1 MLKLYR
7 VNLFRCKFESENPV
21 EEKVVKEFLSFFIE
35 GAIYSKLFQKGRW
48 DGYHKFYDTNKFF
61 DYGLLEE
68 LIFHLESEDVNF
80 KYIDYYKKQ
89 SKDLITENFTTDKRL
104 RYYQREAVESF
115 TKENI
120 GIIKVATR
128 GGKTFIASEIIRIY
142 KLHFNYNYIFLVD
155 TIDLLNQAVSAIS
168 SYLGLSEND
177 IGKVSDGKFTFKNI
191 TVASIQSC
199 TSILYGKNL
208 DKERKNKFLKELKN
222 VNFIIADEVQ
232 EFSSKKRMNFLK
244 NFKSIKCM
252 LGLSATPFKQLES
265 YIIQNLTIKG
275 AFGGICYEIPDEK
288 LQKEGFLSVDKIMLI
303 HFKNSKKMPISIDN
317 EDPTY
322 FDYHKF
328 HIIENPYRI
337 QLIINLIYLL
347 GKTRLKTLVLF
358 SSKELGYLVSDL
370 SNKKFVSG
378 DTKKEIR
385 EERKQEFLQGKGKT
399 LLATNIWKKG
409 ITLPAAEIL
418 IIADGGYEGSEII
431 QKRGRVLGAVEGK
444 NKCIIIDIMDVDCD
458 YFSEHSLNRLNVYD
472 EAVGS
477 KRLQVFM
484 ENDLNFLTEEVKNWI
499 NE

>member
-7 VNLFRCKFESENPV
+7 VNLLRCKFDSEKPSDI
-21 EEKVVKEFLSFFIE
+21 KVVKEFLSFFIE
-35 GAIYSKLFQKGRW
+35 GAIYSKLFREKKW
-48 DGYHKFYDTNKFF
+48 DGYHKFYDSKNFF
-61 DYGLLEE
+61 DYGLLDE
-68 LIFHLESEDVNF
+68 LIFHLESEDVNYKF
-80 KYIDYYKKQ
+80 IDYYKKQ
-89 SKDLITENFTTDKRL
+89 SEDLIQNEVEVDNRL
-104 RYYQREAVESF
+104 YYYQKEAVQSF
-115 TKENI
+115 IKENI

-142 KLHFNYNYIFLVD
+142 KNHFDYNFIFLVD
-155 TIDLLNQAVSAIS
+155 TIDLLKQATTAIS
-168 SYLGLSEND
+168 SYLGISEND
-177 IGKVSDGKFTFKNI
+177 IGKVSDGKFEFKNI

-208 DKERKNKFLKELKN
+208 DKERKKRFKKELKN

-232 EFSSKKRMNFLK
+232 EFSSKKRTNFLK
-244 NFKSIKCM
+244 NFNSIKCM

-275 AFGGICYEIPDEK
+275 IFGGICYEIPDKK

-303 HFKNSKKMPISIDN
+303 HFQNSKKIIPKIN
-317 EDPTY
+317 EELTY

-328 HIIENPYRI
+328 YIIENPYRI

-347 GKTRLKTLVLF
+347 SKTQLKTLVLF

-378 DTKKEIR
+378 DTKNEVR
-385 EERKQEFLQGKGKT
+385 EKRKQKFLQGKGKT

-409 ITLPAAEIL
+409 ITLPAAEVL

-484 ENDLNFLTEEVKNWI
+484 ENDLNFLIEEVKNWI